1 MTQISITL
9 VIIISFFLLFAFIA
23 GGLLYINYQNEKKG
37 ISNANTSSEI
47 ISYQQYPYSY
57 TYPYTYTNDVV
68 YYTDYPNY
76 PNYPYWGGGRRFPYW
91 GGRFRPHRP
100 FRPIRPVRF

>member
-1 MTQISITL
+1 MSQISITL

-68 YYTDYPNY
+68 YYTDYP
-76 PNYPYWGGGRRFPYW
+76 YW

-100 FRPIRPVRF
+100 YRPIRPVRF